1 MSDSAIMAADEASG
15 PEFFSTDPC
24 TGERVWEGRSA
35 TAEEVGRAVE
45 AARAAQVDWARQP
58 IERRRQVIENFA
70 AQVAGSAE
78 LHKAICAET
87 GKPRWEAKT
96 EIESMR
102 AKAAISIAAQ
112 EMRLAETTVSLG
124 KRDGFA
130 GGGGGE
136 VVGGARFKPLGVVA
150 VIGPFNFPG
159 HLPNGQI
166 LPALLAGNAVVF
178 KPSERTPM
186 VGQIMHELWRAA
198 GLPRGVLGIVQGAR
212 EVAQALARQRID
224 GMFFTGSEAAGRA
237 LHQLLAGRPE
247 VLCALEM
254 GGNNP
259 LVFHDASDLDAT
271 AGLIV
276 TSAFATAGQRCSCAR
291 RLILVQGDAAEKLRE
306 KLVERA
312 RAVRVGA
319 PADEPEPWMGPV
331 ISESAAEG
339 LLAAQARLAAAGG
352 KVMVEMR
359 QVRARKN
366 FLCPGVIDVSEVR
379 ERPDEEYFGPLLQV
393 IGVRSFEEAIA
404 EANRTRFGLCAGLIS
419 NDATLR
425 EKFYRE
431 VRAGVIHFNRP
442 LTGASSKLPF
452 GGVGASGNHRPGAA
466 FAVDSCVDPVAVVD
480 G

>member
-1 MSDSAIMAADEASG
+1 MSGA
-15 PEFFSTDPC
+15 EFFSVDPC
-24 TGERVWEGRSA
+24 SGEPVWLGRSA
-35 TAEEVGRAVE
+35 SEQEVARAVE
-45 AARAAQVDWARQP
+45 AAAVAQVDWGQAPLALRQK
-58 IERRRQVIENFA
+58 IVQSFA
-70 AQVAGSAE
+70 EKAAGSAE
-78 LHKAICAET
+78 LLRAICAET

-112 EMRLAETTVSLG
+112 ESRLAETTLSLG
-124 KRDGFA
+124 LRE
-130 GGGGGE
+130 GGAGGE
-136 VVGGARFKPLGVVA
+136 VMGRTRFKPLGVVA

-178 KPSERTPM
+178 KPSERTPT
-186 VGQIMHELWRAA
+186 VGQIMFDLWQEA
-198 GLPRGVLGIVQGAR
+198 GLPQGVLELVQGGR
-212 EVAQALARQRID
+212 EVAQALVRQPI
-224 GMFFTGSEAAGRA
+224 GGLFFTGSEGAGKA
-237 LHQLLAGRPE
+237 LHQMLAGRPE

-259 LVFHDASDLDAT
+259 LVFHDADDLGGGIDGA
-271 AGLIV
+271 AAVIV

-291 RLILVQGDAAEKLRE
+291 RLIVVQNDAAATLRE
-306 KLVERA
+306 KLIERA
-312 RAVRVGA
+312 RAVIVGA

-331 ISESAAEG
+331 ISEEAAEG
-339 LLAAQARLAAAGG
+339 LLGAQKRLAAAGG

-359 QVRARKN
+359 PVRARRN
-366 FLCPGVIDVSEVR
+366 FLCPGVIDVTEVR
-379 ERPDEEYFGPLLQV
+379 ERADEEYFGPLLQV
-393 IGVRSFEEAIA
+393 ISVNSFEEAIA

-419 NDATLR
+419 NDKTLR
-425 EKFYRE
+425 EKFYGE

-452 GGVGASGNHRPGAA
+452 GGLKASGNHRAGAA
-466 FAVDSCVDPVAVVD
+466 LAVDSCADPVAVIE